1 MLKLQYILIF
11 IFNYELL
18 NIEYDGGNMYNGIE
32 AFIHPA
38 AIFLIHDYARVGTGE
53 ILVTALTED
62 DIISG
67 TKPLTRKISG
77 VIK

>member
-1 MLKLQYILIF
+1 
-11 IFNYELL
+11 
-18 NIEYDGGNMYNGIE
+18 MYNGID
-32 AFIHPA
+32 AFIRPA

-53 ILVTALTED
+53 ILLTALNED

-67 TKPLTRKISG
+67 TKLLTRKISG